1 MLFQRRRQNAQEEH
15 SKGEVTLVSFKG
27 VFLCFWLTFLQNG
40 AGNTCSGNIFMFFSF
55 FDGWTKNGRRH
66 SGESEGG
73 WVSGVRSELT
83 RRMTVILTTILSTE
97 TVHTRVHGPARVQIS
112 PWGCVLHER
121 ITWHQKTMGRDR
133 AGG

>member
-1 MLFQRRRQNAQEEH
+1 MGPETRAVEIF
-15 SKGEVTLVSFKG
+15 SCFSP
-27 VFLCFWLTFLQNG
+27 FLMG
-40 AGNTCSGNIFMFFSF
+40 G
-55 FDGWTKNGRRH
+55 TKNGRRH
-66 SGESEGG
+66 LSGESEGG

-97 TVHTRVHGPARVQIS
+97 TVHTRVHGSARVQIS
-112 PWGCVLHER
+112 LWGCVLHER